1 MEIEVKGKKVK
12 IPEDLL
18 YSKDHC
24 WVKEEGLLTIG
35 ITQYAVNELGKIE
48 TADMEDLKGK
58 SISVSDEPL
67 SDARI
72 ESNKAIGDIFTPA
85 SGTVAEVNSELLDS
99 PESVNEDPY
108 GKGWLFKLKPSNWAA
123 EKANLMDAKKYADL
137 LKSL

>member
-1 MEIEVKGKKVK
+1 MEVEVKGKKLT
-12 IPEDLL
+12 IPDELL

-24 WVKEEGLLTIG
+24 WVKEEGVLTVG
-35 ITQYAVNELGKIE
+35 ITQYAVNELGNIE

-58 SISVSDEPL
+58 TVSVSTEPL
-67 SDARI
+67 LDARI

-85 SGTVAEVNSELLDS
+85 SGDVVKVNSALPDS
-99 PESVNEDPY
+99 PNLLNEDPY

-123 EKANLMDAKKYADL
+123 EKANLMDANKYAEL

>member
-1 MEIEVKGKKVK
+1 MEIEIKGKKVK
-12 IPEDLL
+12 IPEGFL

-24 WVKEEGLLTIG
+24 WVKEEGTLTIG

-58 SISVSDEPL
+58 TISVSDEPL

-85 SGTVAEVNSELLDS
+85 SGTVAEVNSALLDS
-99 PESVNEDPY
+99 PEFVNEDPY

-123 EKANLMDAKKYADL
+123 EKAKLMDAMKYAEL